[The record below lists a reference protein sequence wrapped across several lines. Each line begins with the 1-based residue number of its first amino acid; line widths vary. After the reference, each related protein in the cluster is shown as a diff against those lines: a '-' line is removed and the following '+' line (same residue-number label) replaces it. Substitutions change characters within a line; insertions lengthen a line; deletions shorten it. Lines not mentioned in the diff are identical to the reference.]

1 MKKTLKLLIIMLLP
15 LLGICQNSIAQTN
28 IEKLSIKKGSLTKQ
42 IKVLQDSLVKVNQE
56 ILNIQEANISK
67 DINRRSNSILLGEI
81 IQPFAIMYSEPNEKS
96 LVIDSIPKG
105 TKVEIMDV
113 DGFLETCIKTK
124 YNTKI
129 GFIFTNDIISTKQF
143 ARFRDSLK
151 VVKQR
156 EYVVMKEGKAK
167 KQSKENLNKAK
178 EAEYKA
184 QEKAQQDYKAR
195 EKRLNQEYG
204 NTIASK
210 ILNREI
216 WIGMSKEI
224 AIESLGKPR
233 IVNKTVTPNR
243 VTEQWVYNTK
253 NLYFEGNILTSWQE
267 SH

>member
-1 MKKTLKLLIIMLLP
+1 
-15 LLGICQNSIAQTN
+15 
-28 IEKLSIKKGSLTKQ
+28 
-42 IKVLQDSLVKVNQE
+42 
-56 ILNIQEANISK
+56 
-67 DINRRSNSILLGEI
+67 
-81 IQPFAIMYSEPNEKS
+81 
-96 LVIDSIPKG
+96 
-105 TKVEIMDV
+105 
-113 DGFLETCIKTK
+113 
-124 YNTKI
+124 
-129 GFIFTNDIISTKQF
+129 
-143 ARFRDSLK
+143 
-151 VVKQR
+151 
-156 EYVVMKEGKAK
+156 MKEGKAK